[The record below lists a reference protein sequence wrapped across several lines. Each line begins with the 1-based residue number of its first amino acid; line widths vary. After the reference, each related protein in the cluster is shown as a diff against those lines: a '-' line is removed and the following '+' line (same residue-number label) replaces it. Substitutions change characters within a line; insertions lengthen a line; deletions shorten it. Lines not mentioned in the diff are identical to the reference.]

1 MEEEMAKVFNKEEV
15 QNKLQQL
22 GALNACHRCSNRNF
36 AILDGYSSLYLQP
49 DLSNIGGLSLG
60 GPVVPVIYVVCQKCG
75 AVTPHAIGALGLLD
89 QESTDN
95 KDA

>member
-1 MEEEMAKVFNKEEV
+1 MAKVFNKEEV